1 MSNLWHNTHILMCFL
16 LIMGFD
22 CSKVHDQKKIIL
34 RGVRPDSDSLVNNQ
48 ILSEIGSNP
57 ERDASFTNY

>member
-1 MSNLWHNTHILMCFL
+1 MSDLWHNTHILMPFL

-22 CSKVHDQKKIIL
+22 CSKVHDQKNIIL
-34 RGVRPDSDSLVNNQ
+34 HGVRPDSDSLVNDQ